1 MGGQAAVKVL
11 HVAGNATR
19 VAGVL
24 NSSAA
29 MAQCNRGNTRKV
41 GAGYFR
47 RFE

>member
-11 HVAGNATR
+11 QVVGNATR

-29 MAQCNRGNTRKV
+29 MAQWRH
-41 GAGYFR
+41 GAMQPGQYA
-47 RFE
+47 